1 VKCHLKVP
9 VGKSA
14 EAREAFASYL
24 VRCPAAQ
31 SVIGCIDIHDELV
44 VEEMS
49 G

>member
-1 VKCHLKVP
+1 
-9 VGKSA
+9 
-14 EAREAFASYL
+14 L